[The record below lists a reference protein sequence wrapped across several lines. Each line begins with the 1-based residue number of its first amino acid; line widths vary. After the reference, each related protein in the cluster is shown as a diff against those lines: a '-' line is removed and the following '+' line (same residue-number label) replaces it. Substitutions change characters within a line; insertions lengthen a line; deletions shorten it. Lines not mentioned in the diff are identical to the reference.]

1 MSILRI
7 SEFDENHSHCLFVIM
22 TSNTV
27 EQVIKSWKNCDIRLN
42 QEIAYSCVLVDLSD
56 FHLSY
61 VTISTDSL
69 PYDEF
74 LLPLFPEPNNLNFDL
89 ESLKFSTKSLKV
101 THDPKPEQ
109 YISIDINY
117 EIDNEPLVLLSQ
129 DKAHTSFEC
138 QNESIVSDAYCAKIE
153 NYQILVEKEEKL
165 RKVAE
170 LKLVELFEDY
180 EKMMQRNYEVEDTM
194 RNEIQG
200 LEKEKLESIEKI
212 QDLSRKLCEAE
223 YKTKKIEDLVHLN
236 NIKMKVFDYDNLKEE
251 YMIIKRLYENSEKKL
266 QDIIEKLEN
275 HQENDPITLVL
286 KEKEDIINKKSEEIQ
301 KLLNSKSETPLV
313 SLSQEIEKKL
323 KELNLEFN
331 LENELVYS
339 INSQKLS
346 VSLKES
352 SLLFRKLSS
361 FISPTDFSKN
371 SHHIRSK
378 TDNKSLISS
387 IRPSKPINS
396 PVRIHFSKT
405 NKFN

>member
-7 SEFDENHSHCLFVIM
+7 SEFDETHSHCLFVIM
-22 TSNTV
+22 TSTTV
-27 EQVIKSWKNCDIRLN
+27 EQIIISWKNCDIRLN
-42 QEIAYSCVLVDLSD
+42 QGIAYSCVLVDLSD

-74 LLPLFPEPNNLNFDL
+74 LLPLFPEPNNANFDL

-129 DKAHTSFEC
+129 DKAHNSFEC
-138 QNESIVSDAYCAKIE
+138 HNESIVSDAYCAKIE
-153 NYQILVEKEEKL
+153 NYEILVEKEEKL

-170 LKLVELFEDY
+170 LKLLELFEDY
-180 EKMMQRNYEVEDTM
+180 EKMMQRNRDVEDKM
-194 RNEIQG
+194 RSEIQG
-200 LEKEKLESIEKI
+200 LEMEKLESFEKI
-212 QDLSRKLCEAE
+212 QELSSKLCDAE
-223 YKTKKIEDLVHLN
+223 YKTKKMEDLVHLN
-236 NIKMKVFDYDNLKEE
+236 NIKMKIFDYDSLKEE
-251 YMIIKRLYENSEKKL
+251 YVIIKRLYENSEKKM
-266 QDIIEKLEN
+266 QEIIEKLEN

-286 KEKEDIINKKSEEIQ
+286 KEKEEIINKKSEEIQ
-301 KLLNSKSETPLV
+301 KLMNSKPDNPFAP
-313 SLSQEIEKKL
+313 LSQEIEKKL

-352 SLLFRKLSS
+352 TLIFRKLSG
-361 FISPTDFSKN
+361 FISPSDFTKN
-371 SHHIRSK
+371 PHHIRSK
-378 TDNKSLISS
+378 TDNKSLLSS

-396 PVRIHFSKT
+396 PVRIHFNKT
-405 NKFN
+405 NKYN